1 VIEVQNTNSAFV
13 TMKSISRSI
22 DVTQPALDFGTVV
35 VIRVVINII
44 IRVVGVIINEI
55 AVIIIV
61 QIVR

>member
-1 VIEVQNTNSAFV
+1 
-13 TMKSISRSI
+13 MKSISRSI

>member
-35 VIRVVINII
+35 VIRVVVNII